1 MSGGAVLQQWRLVPA
16 LLTWVLASVQPA
28 QAATASP
35 PAPIATR
42 ANVIRAASITPA
54 PTPASPP
61 PANCPQQAADAAK
74 LSPELGL
81 QADESLDQAWVCTD
95 LAGEHVVTVSR
106 VRSPGQRGTEVLF
119 TQRSRQGKGWK
130 RDWQARDFLIA
141 PTERASESRNRVVL
155 NDVDRDGHLEAY
167 IAYVLPGPSQ
177 SVDEGKLLVFF
188 NGRKYA
194 IRGAIPRS
202 PDDFGSRQIGS
213 AFYALPAAVQA
224 QALSL
229 WDQLSKPQG
238 LQPVKSARP

>member
-1 MSGGAVLQQWRLVPA
+1 MRLMSLLHALVMGLATTPA
-16 LLTWVLASVQPA
+16 LAIDLPPHASTPSAAGKASMVRPTPPAAQHPA
-28 QAATASP
+28 QGA
-35 PAPIATR
+35 
-42 ANVIRAASITPA
+42 
-54 PTPASPP
+54 
-61 PANCPQQAADAAK
+61 CPKQAIDPAK
-74 LSPELGL
+74 LSPALDL
-81 QADESLDQAWVCTD
+81 QTDEQLDQAWVCTD
-95 LAGEHVVTVSR
+95 QAGEHVVTVSR

-119 TQRSRQGKGWK
+119 TQRSRQAKGWK
-130 RDWQARDFLIA
+130 KDWQARDFLIA
-141 PTERASESRNRVVL
+141 PTEHGSETRNRVVL
-155 NDVDRDGHLEAY
+155 NDVDHDGHLEAY

>member
-1 MSGGAVLQQWRLVPA
+1 MSRRPAMWRWQLAATLLVSAIAVA
-16 LLTWVLASVQPA
+16 LPGHAATP
-28 QAATASP
+28 ATASSG
-35 PAPIATR
+35 T
-42 ANVIRAASITPA
+42 
-54 PTPASPP
+54 
-61 PANCPQQAADAAK
+61 CPQQAADPAK
-74 LSPELGL
+74 LSLELDL
-81 QADESLDQAWVCTD
+81 QTDESLDQAWLCTD
-95 LAGEHVVTVSR
+95 QSGEHVVTVSR

-119 TQRSRQGKGWK
+119 TQRSRQAKGWK
-130 RDWQARDFLIA
+130 KDWQARDFFIA
-141 PTERASESRNRVVL
+141 PPDRGTEARNRVL
-155 NDVDRDGHLEAY
+155 LKDVDHDGHLEAY

-229 WDQLSKPQG
+229 WDQLSQPQG